1 MTLLQ
6 TMPDGDPATVRL
18 RTRDAAVIAAALAAH
33 GVGFERWPLRGGPL
47 DPSVSTEAL
56 LDRYR
61 PEVEALCARHGLRL
75 VDVARIH
82 DDGTEASRE
91 RAAAARGAFL
101 EEHRHGEDEV
111 RFFAHGTGCFSLH
124 LDGEVHAVVCE
135 AGDLLSVPAGTR
147 HWFDMGPRPDFAAI
161 RFFEQEDG
169 WVGDFT
175 GDPLAQR
182 FPRLD
187 DLLADTAADA
197 DTVVDAAAVAA
208 VDAAV

>member
-6 TMPDGDPATVRL
+6 TMPDTDPAEIRL
-18 RTRDAAVIAAALAAH
+18 RTRDSTAIAEALAAH
-33 GVGFERWPLRGGPL
+33 GIGFERWPLRGPV
-47 DPSVSTEAL
+47 DASVPNGTLLTRYGTEV
-56 LDRYR
+56 D
-61 PEVEALCARHGLRL
+61 ELCARRGLRL
-75 VDVARIH
+75 VDVARLH
-82 DDGTEASRE
+82 TADGADSAESPGRQE
-91 RAAAARGAFL
+91 KAAAARSTFL

-111 RFFAHGTGCFSLH
+111 RFFAHGTGCFYLH

-147 HWFDMGPRPDFAAI
+147 HWFDMGPRPEFAAI

-187 DLLADTAADA
+187 DLLA
-197 DTVVDAAAVAA
+197 VAG
-208 VDAAV
+208 